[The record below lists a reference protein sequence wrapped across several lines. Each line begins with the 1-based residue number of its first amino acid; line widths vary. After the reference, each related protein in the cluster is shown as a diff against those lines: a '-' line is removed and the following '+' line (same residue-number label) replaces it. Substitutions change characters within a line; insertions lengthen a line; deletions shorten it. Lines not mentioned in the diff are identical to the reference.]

1 MEEEINRYKTII
13 GAYYGVMLMDEY
25 SLKAYVLKNIENLAA
40 NYLQDKNIE
49 TDGIKQFI
57 RDKVSKKVKLQDALY
72 ILNELDE
79 DKELLHLIKKK
90 IRKLESENDKND

>member
-25 SLKAYVLKNIENLAA
+25 SLKAYVLKNRENLAA

-90 IRKLESENDKND
+90 IRKLESEND

>member
-90 IRKLESENDKND
+90 IRTLESENDKND

>member
-25 SLKAYVLKNIENLAA
+25 SLKAYILKNIENLAA

-49 TDGIKQFI
+49 ADGIKQFI

-90 IRKLESENDKND
+90 IRKLESEND

>member
-25 SLKAYVLKNIENLAA
+25 PLKAYVLKNIENLAA
-40 NYLQDKNIE
+40 NYLQDKNIKA
-49 TDGIKQFI
+49 DDIKSFI

-79 DKELLHLIKKK
+79 DNELLHLIKKK
-90 IRKLESENDKND
+90 IRKLESENE